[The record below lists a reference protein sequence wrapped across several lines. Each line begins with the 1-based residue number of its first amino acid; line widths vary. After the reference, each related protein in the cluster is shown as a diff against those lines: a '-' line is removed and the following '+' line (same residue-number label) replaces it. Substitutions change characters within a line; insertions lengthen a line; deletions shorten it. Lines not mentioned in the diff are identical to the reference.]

1 MTTALNIALFLFD
14 AGVGE
19 LTLVFD
25 AAFVL
30 AGLAETRFRTLGLRK
45 VLLRMRSPGKL
56 RVALICLTDQHQMRG
71 DLLRG
76 RSFVLLA
83 PSTRLVA
90 QSTRRLVGGRGLMV
104 RGVGRL
110 GRWWTSRGVSVRWVE
125 GEIGGE

>member
-1 MTTALNIALFLFD
+1 MCDDLKRAELT
-14 AGVGE
+14 GE
-19 LTLVFD
+19 LSLVFD
-25 AAFVL
+25 ATFVL
-30 AGLAETRFRTLGLRK
+30 AGLAETRFRPLGLRK

-110 GRWWTSRGVSVRWVE
+110 GRWCDERTGRSS
-125 GEIGGE
+125 

>member
-1 MTTALNIALFLFD
+1 VTTSLTIDSFLFD

-19 LTLVFD
+19 LSLVFD
-25 AAFVL
+25 VVFVL
-30 AGLAETRFRTLGLRK
+30 AGLAETRFRTLVFRE

-71 DLLRG
+71 DLLCG
-76 RSFVLLA
+76 RSFVLL
-83 PSTRLVA
+83 PPGTRLVA